1 VLSIDPNCG
10 IVGAHYL
17 WVGCIH
23 GLVPKVQLDIYQTHH
38 TAAFPRAVVRTN
50 VANKMLEAS
59 KKLEFLDNIYCRPY
73 MKTGIP
79 SLNIPKTDP
88 MDIDRFAKT
97 PLFCR
102 NNHSHCTDY

>member
-1 VLSIDPNCG
+1 MDLFRKFSLIFTKLITLPPSQELLSE
-10 IVGAHYL
+10 
-17 WVGCIH
+17 
-23 GLVPKVQLDIYQTHH
+23 Q
-38 TAAFPRAVVRTN
+38 
-50 VANKMLEAS
+50 MLQIRS
-59 KKLEFLDNIYCRPY
+59 KKLEVLDNIYCRPY

-102 NNHSHCTDY
+102 NNHSHCTGY